1 MHRPLQGVYL
11 RADRSFETSS
21 LFLKTN
27 SSLLCFLVTF
37 KFTFSGRTKA
47 LSAFCTARST
57 LRLKRR
63 ACELP
68 HRLLATR
75 TTLMSTPAF
84 LYIQSF
90 YASPFLDQ
98 KFPAVSERPLSPHP
112 IRITKTAAQKDPD
125 VNIVL
130 EGPCNGA

>member
-1 MHRPLQGVYL
+1 
-11 RADRSFETSS
+11 
-21 LFLKTN
+21 
-27 SSLLCFLVTF
+27 
-37 KFTFSGRTKA
+37 
-47 LSAFCTARST
+47 
-57 LRLKRR
+57 
-63 ACELP
+63 
-68 HRLLATR
+68 
-75 TTLMSTPAF
+75 MSTPAF

>member
-21 LFLKTN
+21 LFFKTN
-27 SSLLCFLVTF
+27 FSLVCFLLTF
-37 KFTFSGRTKA
+37 EFTFSGRTKA
-47 LSAFCTARST
+47 LCAFCTASST
-57 LRLKRR
+57 LPLKRH
-63 ACELP
+63 ACAFP
-68 HRLLATR
+68 HRLLASR
-75 TTLMSTPAF
+75 TALMSTPAF

-90 YASPFLDQ
+90 YTSPFLDH

-112 IRITKTAAQKDPD
+112 IRITKTVARKDPD